1 MAHVTV
7 KQTTGA
13 AHDVEIDVATA
24 TVLELK
30 QKVQELLH
38 CPPEAQRL
46 IFQGRVLDE
55 KATLAS
61 YALTD
66 GLTVHLVINAKL
78 MPAATPTP
86 APTATPATTPATT
99 AAASSAQVSLAS
111 LLPLLKQT
119 TAGVAAL
126 ATLKK
131 MAENIVN
138 HPTEEKYRKIR
149 LSNEA
154 LKKKVLDVPHGLA
167 SVHAMGFAPGVEED
181 FLVLVPTAS
190 NWEHLVASKRLLD
203 QASAPAAAPAF
214 PAFAPSAAP
223 ASGPAGLGSDPLQGM
238 QAMLQNPML
247 ASMLQNDP
255 RIQQMA
261 QGNPML
267 QQALANPAMLQ
278 QALGA
283 VQNNPM
289 MRQQMQQMMA
299 NPQLMEQMM
308 QGGGFPAS
316 PYGMGYAQP
325 PAAPAAASPFGAPV
339 SLATPSP
346 AAPVSP
352 AVPASTTRA
361 APMAPPAR
369 SEEDEIAEAIARSLR
384 EM

>member
-1 MAHVTV
+1 MTHVTV

-13 AHDVEIDVATA
+13 AHDVAIDVVTA
-24 TVLELK
+24 TVLDLK
-30 QKVQELLH
+30 LKVQELLH

-86 APTATPATTPATT
+86 APTATT
-99 AAASSAQVSLAS
+99 AAASSTQVSLVS

-167 SVHAMGFAPGVEED
+167 CVHAMGFAAGVEEG
-181 FLVLVPTAS
+181 FLVLVPTAT

-214 PAFAPSAAP
+214 APSAAPAFAPSAVP
-223 ASGPAGLGSDPLQGM
+223 GGLGSDPLQGM

-308 QGGGFPAS
+308 QGGAFPAS
-316 PYGMGYAQP
+316 PYGMGYGQP
-325 PAAPAAASPFGAPV
+325 PAAASPFGAPV
-339 SLATPSP
+339 SLSTPP
-346 AAPVSP
+346 TTAP
-352 AVPASTTRA
+352 PASTA
-361 APMAPPAR
+361 VAPVAPPAR